1 MRVVAV
7 ETIPT
12 DFANVDLVIR
22 DFLDA
27 KLEPWIR
34 KQTSAEAGI
43 PTAGTGVKH

>member
-7 ETIPT
+7 ETTPT
-12 DFANVDLVIR
+12 EFARVDLVIR

-34 KQTSAEAGI
+34 AQSLLC
-43 PTAGTGVKH
+43 